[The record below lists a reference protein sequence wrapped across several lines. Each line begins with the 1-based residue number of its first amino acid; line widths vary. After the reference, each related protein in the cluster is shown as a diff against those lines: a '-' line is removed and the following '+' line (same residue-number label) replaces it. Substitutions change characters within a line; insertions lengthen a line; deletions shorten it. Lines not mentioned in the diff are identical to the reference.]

1 MAWREVPRRNRKANL
16 VVQLARGRDIA
27 VLLNVEPHAR
37 VAQAVRATLRIFVP
51 GDNCNPGISGCA
63 GREERFL
70 ALYGLYGNSG
80 YVSGDAQMAL

>member
-1 MAWREVPRRNRKANL
+1 MAGWEVPRGNRKANL

-51 GDNCNPGISGCA
+51 GDNCVVGIKRCA
-63 GREERFL
+63 GSQLPQRDDHPGQL
-70 ALYGLYGNSG
+70 GSALRSL
-80 YVSGDAQMAL
+80 